1 MSRDGELN
9 FLGVGE
15 NSERPGP
22 EQGTSPRAA
31 SPISGGG
38 CRAQARA
45 RARAQAAIW
54 ERRPAGGT
62 RRDGSGRD
70 WTGSALGPEE
80 MRR

>member
-38 CRAQARA
+38 CRAQA
-45 RARAQAAIW
+45 AIW